1 MLEGNVVGLFYSLK
15 ERKKRILEDEATA
28 LQVAYRQCG
37 AFNTPCDCDQ
47 TTKWPRTIVWSSCVL
62 MLLLLLNVAGM
73 LFMIM
78 FSVWFVPFR
87 FGFDY
92 TDDG

>member
-1 MLEGNVVGLFYSLK
+1 MIQIQSEAVMEIKQHSKVVSRDQFTLNAFTCNMLEGNVVGLFYSLK

-47 TTKWPRTIVWSSCVL
+47 TTK
-62 MLLLLLNVAGM
+62 
-73 LFMIM
+73 
-78 FSVWFVPFR
+78 
-87 FGFDY
+87 
-92 TDDG
+92 